1 VAVEPA
7 AEPTSDAHR
16 TRRVLRV
23 AAVFV
28 LLEVGLALLAHFSP
42 VFVSL
47 VRWAYVA
54 VAIAFLFAVWRA
66 SRPRTGMDRRHA
78 DRRGD

>member
-1 VAVEPA
+1 
-7 AEPTSDAHR
+7 
-16 TRRVLRV
+16 VLRV
-23 AAVFV
+23 AAAFV

-42 VFVSL
+42 VFISL

-54 VAIAFLFAVWRA
+54 VAVAFLVGVWRA

-78 DRRGD
+78 DRRDE